1 MTLNFAKTRGRT
13 SLSQGAV
20 SAPRGQNGLSPSF
33 RPVRRAWILLA
44 LLLTAAFA
52 QDTRVILLG
61 TGTPNPE
68 PDHSGPA
75 VAVVSGDRV
84 YIVDCGPGVVRRAA
98 QAGIRMEQLTRAFI
112 THLHSDHTAGL
123 PDLIFTPAV
132 TGRLQPF
139 EIYGPPGLRAMTGHI
154 MKAWKQDTDIRL
166 HGLEPAVAAAYV
178 VHAHDVQPGVVYRD
192 DAVRVTAIAVEHGAW
207 KHAYGYRFE
216 AGGKVI
222 VISGDTTYN
231 PRLLEAAKGCDI
243 LVHEFYSQKGWEART
258 PDWQRYHA
266 AYHTSAPDLGKL
278 AAAAQP
284 KKLVL
289 YHELPMGQPPEEVL
303 GEIREHFAGEVIYGK
318 DLDVIR

>member
-1 MTLNFAKTRGRT
+1 MPCCSHLLTRAA
-13 SLSQGAV
+13 LIGA
-20 SAPRGQNGLSPSF
+20 AT
-33 RPVRRAWILLA
+33 VRERFPLVVLA
-44 LLLTAAFA
+44 FLLTAAFA

-75 VAVVSGDRV
+75 VAIVTGDRV

-98 QAGIRMEQLTRAFI
+98 QAGIRMEQFTRAFV

-132 TGRLQPF
+132 TGRKEPF
-139 EIYGPPGLRAMTGHI
+139 EIYGPPGLRAMTAHV
-154 MKAWKQDTDIRL
+154 MKAWKDDMEIRL

-178 VHAHDVQPGVVYRD
+178 VHAHDVKPGEVYRD
-192 DAVRVTAIAVEHGAW
+192 AAVRVTAIAVQHGAW

-222 VISGDTTYN
+222 VISGDTTYSAQ
-231 PRLLEAAKGCDI
+231 LLEASKGCDI

-266 AYHTSAPDLGKL
+266 AYHTSAPDVGKL
-278 AAAAQP
+278 AAAAQV

-289 YHELPMGQPPEEVL
+289 YHELPMGQPPEQVL
-303 GEIREHFAGEVIYGK
+303 REIREHFSGEVIYGK
-318 DLDVIR
+318 DLDVVR